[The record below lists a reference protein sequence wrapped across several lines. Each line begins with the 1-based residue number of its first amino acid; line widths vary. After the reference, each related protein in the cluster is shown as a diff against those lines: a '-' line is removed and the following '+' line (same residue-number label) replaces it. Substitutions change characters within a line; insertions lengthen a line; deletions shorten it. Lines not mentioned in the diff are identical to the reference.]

1 MTQMII
7 IDNAQV
13 NRLKLDYENPVG
25 LFQPSYMRNRRNR
38 LYKLRQAIY
47 EKPFTERDNHLPYTV
62 ITFLAHHKSNR
73 PFIRRVY
80 RARRK
85 SNSEWMAQIDSV
97 LKRIFKLYHT
107 NVISGDLVIHKTAER
122 SGTEFEQWPLVYKRR
137 ANYECWFVTGMTQWV
152 EDLNSFAHSIIT
164 SLEHDKPDIRSQSI
178 YQATEQIPFAQ
189 KQMMLFKQKLSP
201 QIVGKERTENDFYT
215 LFKRAEWVKIIRKHF
230 NPILWSE
237 LIWDGTPR
245 AGICIYVKGRAY
257 WTQMGRDKCNWYVKE
272 HSSRVFQPPL
282 SVWFNSDSDDPD
294 FLGRYLAWCNKFGDL
309 PREISDMYPESEEY
323 ED

>member
-7 IDNAQV
+7 LDNAQV
-13 NRLKLDYENPVG
+13 NRMKLDYENPVG
-25 LFQPSYMRNRRNR
+25 MFQPSYIRNRRNR
-38 LYKLRQAIY
+38 LYKLRNAIY

-85 SNSEWMAQIDSV
+85 SNSEWMAQIDSA

-137 ANYECWFVTGMTQWV
+137 ANYECWFITGMTQWI
-152 EDLNSFAHSIIT
+152 EDLNRFAHSIYSPT
-164 SLEHDKPDIRSQSI
+164 ERSQNL
-178 YQATEQIPFAQ
+178 YQATEQMTSAQ
-189 KQMMLFKQKLSP
+189 KQKILFDSKLSP
-201 QIVGKERTENDFYT
+201 QLVGKERTENNFYT
-215 LFKRAEWVKIIRKHF
+215 LFKRAQWVKTIRKYF
-230 NPILWSE
+230 NPILWRE
-237 LIWDGTPR
+237 LIWDGTAR
-245 AGICIYVKGRAY
+245 AGICIYVKGRVY
-257 WTQMGRDKCNWYVKE
+257 WTQVGRDKCNWYVKE

-294 FLGRYLAWCNKFGDL
+294 FLGRYIVWRDMFGL
-309 PREISDMYPESEEY
+309 PRTDEQIYPEGENEEEY
-323 ED
+323 E